1 MNANRLLAA
10 IAGLIALVY
19 ILSSSIF
26 VVDQRNYA
34 VVFSFGQI
42 VRVIEQPGLQV
53 KLPAPFENVRFF
65 DRRILTIDTPEAE
78 RFITSEKKNLLVDSY
93 VKWRIVDPRKFFVSF
108 KGDERLAQDR
118 LTQLVRSALNE
129 EFTKRT
135 VREIISDQREQ
146 VMQGI
151 RKKVADDASDIGV
164 EIVDVRLKR
173 VDLLAEISDSVYR
186 RMEAERKRVANELRS
201 TGAAESDKIR
211 ANAERQRDTILAEA
225 YREAQKIKGSGDAR
239 ATALYA
245 DAFGRDPQFAQFYQ
259 SLQAYRSSFKDK
271 KDVMVVEPNGEFFKF
286 LHKKN

>member
-1 MNANRLLAA
+1 MNANRLIAA
-10 IAGLIALVY
+10 GIGFVALIY

-26 VVDQRNYA
+26 VVDQRKYA

-42 VRVIEQPGLQV
+42 VRVIENPGIQV
-53 KLPAPFENVRFF
+53 KLPAPFESVRFF
-65 DRRILTIDTPEAE
+65 DRRILTIDNPEAE
-78 RFITSEKKNLLVDSY
+78 RFITAEKKNLLVDSY
-93 VKWRIVDPRKFFVSF
+93 VKWRIVDPRKFFISF

-135 VREIISDQREQ
+135 VRELISDQREE

-201 TGAAESDKIR
+201 MGAAESDKIR

-225 YREAQKIKGSGDAR
+225 YRDAQKIKGAGDAK
-239 ATALYA
+239 ATSLYA
-245 DAFGRDPQFAQFYQ
+245 EAFGRDPQFAQFYQ
-259 SLQAYRSSFKDK
+259 SLEAYRSSFKDK
-271 KDVMVVEPNGEFFKF
+271 KDVMVVEPTGEFFKF
-286 LHKKN
+286 LHKK

>member
-1 MNANRLLAA
+1 MNANRLIAA
-10 IAGLIALVY
+10 GIGFVALIYV
-19 ILSSSIF
+19 LSSSIF
-26 VVDQRNYA
+26 VVDQRKYA

-42 VRVIEQPGLQV
+42 VRVIENPGIQV
-53 KLPAPFENVRFF
+53 KLPAPFESVRFF
-65 DRRILTIDTPEAE
+65 DRRILTIDNPEAE
-78 RFITSEKKNLLVDSY
+78 RFITAEKKNLLVDSY
-93 VKWRIVDPRKFFVSF
+93 VKWRIVDPRKFFISF

-135 VREIISDQREQ
+135 VRELISDQREE

-201 TGAAESDKIR
+201 MGAAESDKIR

-225 YREAQKIKGSGDAR
+225 YRDAQKIKGAGDAK

-245 DAFGRDPQFAQFYQ
+245 EAFGRDPQFAQFYQ
-259 SLQAYRSSFKDK
+259 SLEAYRNSFKDK
-271 KDVMVVEPNGEFFKF
+271 KDVMVVEPTGEFFKF
-286 LHKKN
+286 LHKK

>member
-1 MNANRLLAA
+1 MNMNRL
-10 IAGLIALVY
+10 IAGAIGFVVLIY

-26 VVDQRNYA
+26 VVDQRKFA

-42 VRVIEQPGLQV
+42 VRVIEKPGLQI
-53 KLPAPFENVRFF
+53 KYPSPFESVRFF
-65 DRRILTIDTPEAE
+65 DRRILTIDNPEAE
-78 RFITSEKKNLLVDSY
+78 RFITAEKKNLLVDSY
-93 VKWRIVDPRKFFVSF
+93 VKWRIVDPRKFFISF

-135 VREIISDQREQ
+135 VRELISDQREQ

-225 YREAQKIKGSGDAR
+225 YREAQKIKGAGDAK

-245 DAFGRDPQFAQFYQ
+245 EAFGRDPQFAQFYQ
-259 SLQAYRSSFKDK
+259 SLEAYRNSFKDK
-271 KDVMVVEPNGEFFKF
+271 KDVIVVEPSSDFFKF
-286 LHKKN
+286 MRKK

>member
-10 IAGLIALVY
+10 IAGFIALGF

-26 VVDQRNYA
+26 VVDQRNFA
-34 VVFSFGQI
+34 VVFAFGQI
-42 VRVIEQPGLQV
+42 VRVIEQPGLQF
-53 KLPAPFENVRFF
+53 KYPAPFESVRFF
-65 DRRILTIDTPEAE
+65 DRRILTIDNPEAE
-78 RFITSEKKNLLVDSY
+78 RFITAEKKNLLVDSY

-118 LTQLVRSALNE
+118 LTQLIRSALNE

-146 VMQGI
+146 VMEGI
-151 RKKVADDASDIGV
+151 RKKVADDAADIGV

-201 TGAAESDKIR
+201 MGAAESDKIR

-225 YREAQKIKGSGDAR
+225 YREAQKIKGAGDAK

-286 LHKKN
+286 LNKKN

>member
-10 IAGLIALVY
+10 IAGFIALGFV
-19 ILSSSIF
+19 LSSSIF
-26 VVDQRNYA
+26 VVDQRNFA
-34 VVFSFGQI
+34 VVFAFGQI
-42 VRVIEQPGLQV
+42 VRVIEQPGLQF
-53 KLPAPFENVRFF
+53 KYPAPFESVRFF
-65 DRRILTIDTPEAE
+65 DRRILTIDNPEAE
-78 RFITSEKKNLLVDSY
+78 RFITAEKKNLLVDSY

-118 LTQLVRSALNE
+118 LTQLIRSALNE

-146 VMQGI
+146 VMEGI

-201 TGAAESDKIR
+201 MGAAESDKIR

-225 YREAQKIKGSGDAR
+225 YREAQKIKGSGDAK

-286 LHKKN
+286 LNKKN

>member
-1 MNANRLLAA
+1 MNANRL
-10 IAGLIALVY
+10 IAGIIAFVALIYV
-19 ILSSSIF
+19 LSSSIF
-26 VVDQRNYA
+26 VVDQRKFA

-42 VRVIEQPGLQV
+42 VRVIEKPGIQA
-53 KLPAPFENVRFF
+53 KFPAPFESVRFF
-65 DRRILTIDTPEAE
+65 DRRILTIDNPEAE
-78 RFITSEKKNLLVDSY
+78 RFITAEKKNLLVDSY
-93 VKWRIVDPRKFFVSF
+93 VKWRIVDPRKFFISF

-135 VREIISDQREQ
+135 VRELISDQREQ

-151 RKKVADDASDIGV
+151 RKKVADDAADIGV

-201 TGAAESDKIR
+201 MGAAESDKIR

-225 YREAQKIKGSGDAR
+225 YRDAQKIKGAGDAK
-239 ATALYA
+239 AIAIYNE
-245 DAFGRDPQFAQFYQ
+245 AFSRDPNFAEFYQ
-259 SLQAYRSSFKDK
+259 SLQAYRNTFKDK
-271 KDVMVVEPNGEFFKF
+271 KDVIVVDPNNDFFKY
-286 LHKKN
+286 LRKK

>member
-1 MNANRLLAA
+1 MNLNRL
-10 IAGLIALVY
+10 IAGLVALIAVTY
-19 ILSSSIF
+19 ILASSIF
-26 VVDQRNYA
+26 VVDQRKFA

-42 VRVIEQPGLQV
+42 VRVIEKPGLQI
-53 KLPAPFENVRFF
+53 KYPAPFENVRFF
-65 DRRILTIDTPEAE
+65 DRRILTIDNPEAE
-78 RFITSEKKNLLVDSY
+78 RFITAEKKNLLVDSY
-93 VKWRIVDPRKFFVSF
+93 VKWRIVDPRKFFISF

-135 VREIISDQREQ
+135 VRELISDQREQ

-151 RKKVADDASDIGV
+151 RKKVADDAADIGV

-225 YREAQKIKGSGDAR
+225 YRDAQKIKGAGDAR

-245 DAFGRDPQFAQFYQ
+245 EAFGRDPQFAQFYQ
-259 SLQAYRSSFKDK
+259 SLEAYRNSFKDK
-271 KDVMVVEPNGEFFKF
+271 KDILVVEPNGEFFNF
-286 LHKKN
+286 LHKK

>member
-1 MNANRLLAA
+1 MNANRLIAA
-10 IAGLIALVY
+10 GIGFIALIYV
-19 ILSSSIF
+19 LSSSIF
-26 VVDQRNYA
+26 VVDQRKFA

-42 VRVIEQPGLQV
+42 VRVIENPGIQV
-53 KLPAPFENVRFF
+53 KLPAPFESVRFF
-65 DRRILTIDTPEAE
+65 DRRILTIDNPEAE
-78 RFITSEKKNLLVDSY
+78 RFITAEKKNLLVDSY
-93 VKWRIVDPRKFFVSF
+93 VKWRIVDPRKFFISF

-135 VREIISDQREQ
+135 VRELISDQREE

-151 RKKVADDASDIGV
+151 RKKVADDAADIGV

-225 YREAQKIKGSGDAR
+225 YRDAQKIKGAGDAR

-245 DAFGRDPQFAQFYQ
+245 EAFGRDAQFAQFYQ
-259 SLQAYRSSFKDK
+259 SLEAYRSSFKDK
-271 KDVMVVEPNGEFFKF
+271 KDFMVVEPNGEFFKF
-286 LHKKN
+286 FHKK

>member
-1 MNANRLLAA
+1 MNLNRLIAAA
-10 IAGLIALVY
+10 IAFIALIYV
-19 ILSSSIF
+19 LSSSIF
-26 VVDQRNYA
+26 VVDQRKFA

-42 VRVIEQPGLQV
+42 VRVIEKPGLQI
-53 KLPAPFENVRFF
+53 KYPAPFESVRFF
-65 DRRILTIDTPEAE
+65 DRRILTIDNPEAE
-78 RFITSEKKNLLVDSY
+78 RFITAEKKNLIVDSY
-93 VKWRIVDPRKFFVSF
+93 VKWRIVDPRKFFISF

-135 VREIISDQREQ
+135 VRELISDQREQ

-201 TGAAESDKIR
+201 MGAAESDKIR

-225 YREAQKIKGSGDAR
+225 YRDAQKIKGAGDAK

-245 DAFGRDPQFAQFYQ
+245 EAFGRDAQFAQFYQ
-259 SLQAYRSSFKDK
+259 SLEAYRSSFKDK

-286 LHKKN
+286 LHKK

>member
-1 MNANRLLAA
+1 MNLNRLIAA
-10 IAGLIALVY
+10 AVAFVALIYV
-19 ILSSSIF
+19 LSSSIF
-26 VVDQRNYA
+26 VVDQRKFA

-42 VRVIEQPGLQV
+42 VRVIEKPGLQI
-53 KLPAPFENVRFF
+53 KYPSPFESVRFF
-65 DRRILTIDTPEAE
+65 DRRILTIDNPEAE
-78 RFITSEKKNLLVDSY
+78 RFITAEKKNLLVDSY
-93 VKWRIVDPRKFFVSF
+93 VKWRIVDPRKFFISF

-135 VREIISDQREQ
+135 VRELISDQREQ

-225 YREAQKIKGSGDAR
+225 YREAQKIKGAGDAK

-245 DAFGRDPQFAQFYQ
+245 EAFGRDPQFAQFYQ
-259 SLQAYRSSFKDK
+259 SLEAYRNSFKDK
-271 KDVMVVEPNGEFFKF
+271 KDVMVIEPNSDFFKF
-286 LHKKN
+286 MRKK